1 MLERHF
7 ISHDQIYERIRAGKR
22 GGVKVL
28 SETQL
33 KGLSNQQ
40 IAEFRRRYGRKLGK
54 DRRSELIVCQGGDAD
69 EVMGCAGIEVQ
80 KISTASGKSADFPA
94 PLMSNLA
101 VGRKFRRKGIA
112 EDLVKTA
119 EELVLKKWGYDECY
133 LFVEKQNTPAVK
145 LYRKLGYKQQWEDK
159 ESTTMVPT
167 ESGRIVTKPT
177 VILCMKKSLR
187 TGIFGFF
194 R

>member
-1 MLERHF
+1 M
-7 ISHDQIYERIRAGKR
+7 
-22 GGVKVL
+22 KVL

-40 IAEFRRRYGRKLGK
+40 IAEFRKRYGRKLGK
-54 DRRSELIVCQGGDAD
+54 DRRSELIVCQNGDTD

-80 KISTASGKSADFPA
+80 KISTASGKSANFPA

-101 VGRKFRRKGIA
+101 VGKKFRRKGIA

-119 EELVLKKWGYDECY
+119 EELALKQWGYDECY

-145 LYRKLGYKQQWEDK
+145 LYKKLGYKQQWEDA

-167 ESGRIVTKPT
+167 ASGRITTKPT
-177 VILCMKKSLR
+177 VILCMRKSL
-187 TGIFGFF
+187 GKGFF
-194 R
+194 GRLFGN